1 MTRRATLSNGDTFII
16 DDEAHTIE
24 PEHPDDDPWRPT
36 MIADIASH
44 LMLTDDLIGPQVD
57 DMVGVRGT
65 WDDPRA
71 PVVALAQSARALRLN
86 LVTVEPV

>member
-1 MTRRATLSNGDTFII
+1 MTRRATLSNGDSYLI

-24 PEHPDDDPWRPT
+24 PEHPDNGDRDAVAL
-36 MIADIASH
+36 MAAN